1 MNRLKARKPIAALVG
16 GVAISALLLAA
27 CGSSESADTSSA
39 SPAAAE
45 AAPEAAEAAPEA
57 AEAAPEA
64 AEAKTLTILTSNSG
78 KDAAAYEAV
87 LKAFTDQTGIPV
99 VHEGT
104 QEFETTIIARAEG
117 GNPPDLAE
125 FPQSGLMKN
134 VDSISPMADLNQI
147 LDMEYMKSAY
157 PNLLFN
163 EGTTADGRLIGS
175 PQGLAIAN
183 STIFYDPAT
192 WAQFGY
198 EEPATWEELLAL
210 TDQMKA
216 DGIAPWCVTIE
227 SGGATGWM
235 AADWIMDVMLQMHGA
250 EVYNQWMTGEI
261 KNSDPRVKAAWEEA
275 GKILNDEES
284 VYGGANRILSTS
296 WDQQAIPMFAEPA
309 QCGMTHLASFAI
321 SSMPEDVVADL
332 DNNLGMFFFPQFDAS
347 AEPATVGNSTYVGVL
362 ADSPEARELAK
373 FLATPEAFKIW
384 VDASPYA
391 LTYNNQ
397 VPLETY
403 GSALQQDLAKAIGG
417 KEIPNVVENAVD
429 SFPGP
434 VALAYWQ
441 NLTKWIEDG
450 GENLDARLAEI
461 DAAWTN

>member
-1 MNRLKARKPIAALVG
+1 MFGLKVRKPTAALVG
-16 GVAISALLLAA
+16 GVAIGALLLAA
-27 CGSSESADTSSA
+27 CGSSESADGSSS
-39 SPAAAE
+39 SPAAVE
-45 AAPEAAEAAPEA
+45 ASAAESTEA
-57 AEAAPEA
+57 TPEA
-64 AEAKTLTILTSNSG
+64 AEAKTLTIMTSNSG
-78 KDAAAYEAV
+78 KDAEAYEAV
-87 LKAFTDQTGIPV
+87 LKAFTDATGIPV

-117 GNPPDLAE
+117 GNTPDLAE

-134 VDSISPMADLNQI
+134 VDEISPMADLNQI
-147 LDMEYMKSAY
+147 LDMNYMKSAY

-163 EGTTADGRLIGS
+163 QGTTGDGRLIGS
-175 PQGLAIAN
+175 PQGLAVAN

-198 EEPATWEELLAL
+198 EEPATWKELLAL

-235 AADWIMDVMLQMHGA
+235 AADWIMDVMLQLNGP
-250 EVYNQWMTGEI
+250 EVYDQWMAGEI

-275 GKILNDEES
+275 GKILNNEES
-284 VYGGANRILSTS
+284 VYGGVNRILSTS

-332 DNNLGMFFFPQFDAS
+332 DANLGMFFFPQFDAS
-347 AEPATVGNSTYVGVL
+347 AEAATVGNSTYVGIL

-384 VDASPYA
+384 SAASPYA

-417 KEIPNVVENAVD
+417 KVIPNVVENAVD

-450 GENLDARLAEI
+450 GENLDERLAEI
-461 DAAWTN
+461 DAAWAK